1 MNTRKKRVIFEQRR
15 NKRFPRWKIKEEDRL
30 RELGDPIWT
39 NFRNGTSWR
48 REYSFSF
55 FLIFVVSS
63 HSKDVVN
70 HEDERQMLFSLEV
83 FFSLPKNRI
92 QPMELSINLIY
103 LLYWHD
109 WKDLSNKR
117 SKKSFTDSRVNHKV
131 IRCFNVPKRIR
142 GKHRHMRKTLLVKK
156 SVKVISS
163 YKKHS
168 VSNLH

>member
-1 MNTRKKRVIFEQRR
+1 MK
-15 NKRFPRWKIKEEDRL
+15 NKRRRQASRIGRSYLDKFSE
-30 RELGDPIWT
+30 
-39 NFRNGTSWR
+39 RNIVTKR
-48 REYSFSF
+48 
-55 FLIFVVSS
+55 IFVFFFFNIRRLVSS

-92 QPMELSINLIY
+92 QPMELSINLVY

-142 GKHRHMRKTLLVKK
+142 GKHCHMRKTLLVKK

>member
-1 MNTRKKRVIFEQRR
+1 MK
-15 NKRFPRWKIKEEDRL
+15 NKRRRQASRIGRSYLDKFSE
-30 RELGDPIWT
+30 
-39 NFRNGTSWR
+39 RNTFIVTKR
-48 REYSFSF
+48 
-55 FLIFVVSS
+55 IFVFFFFNIRRLVSS

-70 HEDERQMLFSLEV
+70 HEDERQMLFSLEI

-142 GKHRHMRKTLLVKK
+142 GKHCHMRKTLLVKK

>member
-1 MNTRKKRVIFEQRR
+1 MK
-15 NKRFPRWKIKEEDRL
+15 NKRRRQAL
-30 RELGDPIWT
+30 RIGRSYLDKFSE
-39 NFRNGTSWR
+39 RNIVTKR
-48 REYSFSF
+48 
-55 FLIFVVSS
+55 IFVFFFFNIRRLVSS

-142 GKHRHMRKTLLVKK
+142 GKHCHMRKTLLVKK